1 MKKSFTCLVVLLLC
15 IGSQLW
21 VKSAIAVG
29 RAQITVSSVY
39 WGDSS
44 TTPISARPGDVNIP
58 LSVVLANVGDDV
70 ARAVSARLGLTAPF
84 SFEYYQGGE
93 RRSSSFVSLSAGDV
107 QAGMSQRLR
116 FILNIASNATEGI
129 YRLPLQISYSSARE
143 LQEVVTTHDVDVPI
157 WGGKLHIQRIAT
169 VPEKIYPGSIGV
181 LLRIWIV
188 NSGQGAEQ
196 DLEVRLALDKP
207 FKASSSGSDRV
218 FLGIIASYHAVL
230 AEFHVDVESTAKYGD
245 YSVRLLSLAGKATPS
260 LLGLVPIYLNEK
272 ARFEAII
279 PSPEQVSPGDIGVTV
294 SLSIKNIGGI
304 AAKSVRVQL
313 RSGNYFSGTLT
324 DFLGTL
330 DPGEQKTAFLTL
342 DVDGKAPE
350 GDCRVDLR
358 IDWSQDENSLYD
370 TMAVVLKVRK
380 KPFVLQYAPQL
391 ALAAIVLVT
400 LTYYR
405 MRKRKGQAG

>member
-1 MKKSFTCLVVLLLC
+1 LLC
-15 IGSQLW
+15 MGSQLW
-21 VKSAIAVG
+21 VKSADSVG
-29 RAQITVSSVY
+29 RAQIVVSSVY
-39 WGDSS
+39 WGDSQ
-44 TTPISARPGDVNIP
+44 TAPISARPGDVNIP
-58 LSVVLANVGDDV
+58 LSIVLANVGDDV
-70 ARAVSARLGLTAPF
+70 ARAVSTRLLLTTSF
-84 SFEYYQGGE
+84 SFEYYQNGE
-93 RRSSSFVSLSAGDV
+93 KRFSSSVSQSAGDI

-143 LQEVVTTHDVDVPI
+143 LQEVSTTQNVDVPI
-157 WGGKLHIQRIAT
+157 WRGKLHIQRIVT

-181 LLRIWIV
+181 LLKIWIV

-218 FLGIIASYHAVL
+218 FVGIVSSYQATL
-230 AEFHVDVESTAKYGD
+230 AEFHIDVDDTARYGD
-245 YSVRLLSLAGKATPS
+245 YSVRLLSLVGKAAPS
-260 LLGLVPIYLNEK
+260 LLGLVPLYLNEK
-272 ARFEAII
+272 VRFEAINL
-279 PSPEQVSPGDIGVTV
+279 SPEQISSGDTGVTV

-313 RSGNYFSGTLT
+313 RPGNYFSGTLT

-330 DPGEQKTAFLTL
+330 DPGEQKIAFFTL
-342 DVDGKAPE
+342 DVDGKALE

-370 TMAVVLKVRK
+370 TVAVVFKVRK
-380 KPFVLQYAPQL
+380 KPFVMQYALQL
-391 ALAAIVLVT
+391 GLAALILVA

-405 MRKRKGQAG
+405 MRKKAHAG